1 MAKIYTGN
9 GETFNKIP
17 DPLHLADGST
27 ISPVSEE
34 KFIEAGGV
42 VEDDGLPTH
51 YEELC
56 DACDVFIA
64 VVLDIQEFIGS
75 TDFLGGIDQMS
86 MLEESEAAQADKLT
100 ALTLAQ
106 RWAAANTRCNFFA
119 DKPDLYKDFHSPNWF
134 YFCWQRYADQL
145 EDKKGK

>member
-1 MAKIYTGN
+1 MKIFIWNDEQFTS
-9 GETFNKIP
+9 IP
-17 DPLHLADGST
+17 NPLRLADGTT

-34 KFIEAGGV
+34 TFIAKGGTI
-42 VEDDGLPTH
+42 EDDGKPTH

-75 TDFLGGIDQMS
+75 TDFLGGIDQMG

-134 YFCWQRYADQL
+134 YFAWARYAEQL
-145 EDKKGK
+145 EAKKGK

>member
-1 MAKIYTGN
+1 MKHFTWQ
-9 GETFNKIP
+9 GETYDQIP
-17 DPLHLADGST
+17 DPLKFEDGSQ
-27 ISPVSEE
+27 ISPVTEE
-34 KFIEAGGV
+34 VFLANGGT
-42 VEDDGLPTH
+42 VEDDGTPTH

-75 TDFLGGIDQMS
+75 TDFLGGIDQMG
-86 MLEESEAAQADKLT
+86 MLEDSEAAQSDKLT

-119 DKPDLYKDFHSPNWF
+119 DKPDLYENFHSPNWF
-134 YFCWQRYADQL
+134 YFAWARYAEQL
-145 EDKKGK
+145 QAGK

>member
-1 MAKIYTGN
+1 MKIYTWN
-9 GETFNKIP
+9 DETFNKIP
-17 DPLHLADGST
+17 DPLRLVDGSS
-27 ISPVSEE
+27 ISPVSEAT
-34 KFIEAGGV
+34 FIELGGT
-42 VEDDGLPTH
+42 VEDDGQPTH

-75 TDFLGGIDQMS
+75 TDFLGGIDQMG
-86 MLEESEAAQADKLT
+86 MLEECEAAQADKIT

-119 DKPDLYKDFHSPNWF
+119 DKPDLYADFHSPNWF
-134 YFCWQRYADQL
+134 YFAWARYAEQL
-145 EDKKGK
+145 QAGK